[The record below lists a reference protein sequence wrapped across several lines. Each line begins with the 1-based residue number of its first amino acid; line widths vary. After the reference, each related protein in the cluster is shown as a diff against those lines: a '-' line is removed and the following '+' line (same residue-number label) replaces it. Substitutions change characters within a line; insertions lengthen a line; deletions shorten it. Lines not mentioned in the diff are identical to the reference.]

1 MDECYSKYFI
11 RNGDPHPADTFDN
24 SLVYEGDSIYEI
36 LRMVNGN
43 PVFFHD
49 HISRL
54 ENSVRLQKRVML
66 AGIEELRR
74 DIIRLAGLEGYKEAN
89 LKIVFN
95 YKSDISECLVYFIEP
110 IYPTEDQYN
119 NGVKG
124 ILYNAVRKDPASKVI
139 NHKLRSDI
147 YHKLILE
154 GAYEALLV
162 DHNNC
167 ITEGS
172 RSNIFFTSK
181 GILYTAPEN
190 AILNGI
196 TRKYILEICN
206 DNNISVVFECINADS
221 IEEFDSV
228 FMSGTSPVVLPFCCI
243 DDKIFDVKHPLLGY
257 LRKLYI
263 AKSEES
269 ISRFLSELPRHNGS
283 SL

>member
-1 MDECYSKYFI
+1 MDECYGMYFI
-11 RNGDPHPADTFDN
+11 KNGEIHPADSFDN

-36 LRMVNGN
+36 LRMVNGS

-49 HISRL
+49 HVSRL
-54 ENSVRLQKRVML
+54 EKSVML
-66 AGIEELRR
+66 QEKVMLEGIEELRR
-74 DIIRLAGLEGYKEAN
+74 DIIRLAGLEGNRVAN

-95 YKSDISECLVYFIEP
+95 YKSDISDCLVYFIKP

-124 ILYNAVRKDPASKVI
+124 ILCNAVRKDPASKVI

-162 DHNNC
+162 GNNNC

-172 RSNIFFTSK
+172 RSNIFFIRK

-190 AILNGI
+190 VILNGI
-196 TRKYILEICN
+196 TRKYILDICY
-206 DNNISVVFECINADS
+206 DNKISVVFECINADS
-221 IEEFDSV
+221 IGEFDSV

-243 DDKIFDVKHPLLGY
+243 DEKIFDVKLPLMGY
-257 LRKLYI
+257 LRKLYL
-263 AKSEES
+263 AKVEKS
-269 ISRFLSELPRHNGS
+269 ISRFLSELPGNNGS
-283 SL
+283 PL